1 MAVTELSNLYGIYH
15 LILKPL
21 QSCKTKFIQYP
32 TVKLHTKPTKVNN
45 SAVSKFFSD
54 KFRIVHSSAIKPIN
68 VLYHIYI
75 WTSVYLALFV
85 FCFHGRIQMVV

>member
-45 SAVSKFFSD
+45 SAVSTFFSD
-54 KFRIVHSSAIKPIN
+54 QFRIFHGSAIKPIN
-68 VLYHIYI
+68 VLYHIYGQ
-75 WTSVYLALFV
+75 VY
-85 FCFHGRIQMVV
+85 I